1 MSDGGK
7 GDNRRPG
14 DDAAFASNFD
24 RIFDGG
30 IKRGAWVFVNGQMV
44 PKDEYHAPAPETHMV
59 MTDIQPYQSMATG
72 ELVGGRAQN
81 REHLKRNGLIE
92 VGNETKYLKNEP
104 KREPAAV
111 LKRRIAEIVN
121 DRLR

>member
-1 MSDGGK
+1 
-7 GDNRRPG
+7 
-14 DDAAFASNFD
+14 
-24 RIFDGG
+24 
-30 IKRGAWVFVNGQMV
+30 
-44 PKDEYHAPAPETHMV
+44 
-59 MTDIQPYQSMATG
+59 MATG
-72 ELVGGRAQN
+72 ELVGGRAQH

-104 KREPAAV
+104 KREPESV